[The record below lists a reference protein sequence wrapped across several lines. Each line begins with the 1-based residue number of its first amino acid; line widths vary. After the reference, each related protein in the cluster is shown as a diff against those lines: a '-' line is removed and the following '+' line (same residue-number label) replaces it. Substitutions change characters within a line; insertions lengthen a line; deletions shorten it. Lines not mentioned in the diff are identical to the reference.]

1 MNTGLLTKISAAL
14 YLFVEILQ
22 QHARAFLTMFCFAYR
37 DAVLQTFKSP
47 NDDTQSCMC
56 KYVDAEE
63 DAASFQEGKS
73 RKQKKRDKKKEKKAA
88 SKWSQNE
95 RSKTTQCDDSSV
107 GILPS
112 NMTRKYEKK
121 DPGFVLCGTLRLSLS
136 SKLLHENT
144 LTKPFD
150 EAMNLFNTS
159 FHGSM
164 AVSRELRACAPAY
177 NFNQNPSTK
186 SNVSNEHS
194 HRYFLTDPQNYARK
208 SHKTAVKGT
217 LEVFWC
223 GGPGKASLEL
233 DGYLIHRWATSLEN
247 PIRVQVVSHL
257 CTLDR

>member
-150 EAMNLFNTS
+150 EAMNLLILLS
-159 FHGSM
+159 
-164 AVSRELRACAPAY
+164 
-177 NFNQNPSTK
+177 
-186 SNVSNEHS
+186 
-194 HRYFLTDPQNYARK
+194 
-208 SHKTAVKGT
+208 TAVWPYRESFELVRQHIISIKIQVLKAT
-217 LEVFWC
+217 LVMSILIVTFSLT
-223 GGPGKASLEL
+223 PRTMHTKA
-233 DGYLIHRWATSLEN
+233 
-247 PIRVQVVSHL
+247 IRQQ
-257 CTLDR
+257 